1 MRMCL
6 GQNLDCV
13 SIMGIFGDGHQS
25 IGRDSCHRSWQL
37 PVTRLTGTERAH
49 THTHVDSIIWLNMF
63 KKQVGMFQP
72 HIVLHGL
79 SYNVDTYVFFR
90 LRIFMENPWIFFPH
104 SMRKNAAGG
113 RAWNDLP
120 PRPPP
125 PEDGDQWISMDFR
138 GRDLLGRTYQTM
150 LV

>member
-1 MRMCL
+1 
-6 GQNLDCV
+6 
-13 SIMGIFGDGHQS
+13 
-25 IGRDSCHRSWQL
+25 
-37 PVTRLTGTERAH
+37 
-49 THTHVDSIIWLNMF
+49 MF

-125 PEDGDQWISMDFR
+125 PEDGDRAKTSF
-138 GRDLLGRTYQTM
+138 LSES
-150 LV
+150 